1 MSIARGLVG
10 WWRLDG
16 NLTDASGNGNHG
28 TVGAGSAAYAA
39 GVYGQAWNANG
50 ANTVR
55 VSHNASLDL
64 QTLTISFWAKRTGT
78 INNNDQVLGRPVSL
92 SPTDVP
98 YRLYF
103 GSDLLFSFNFV
114 NSGTSRTVSDPHGIS
129 TNANIWFNYA
139 VTVLRE
145 GSNTNISLYRNGGL
159 IASADPPEALPIRTS
174 DLFIGGENNRRFFA
188 GQLDNLM
195 IYNRA
200 LSPSEIKTLYAL
212 GSPL

>member
-10 WWRLDG
+10 WWRFDG
-16 NLTDASGNGNHG
+16 NLTDASGNGNNG

-64 QTLTISFWAKRTGT
+64 QNLTISLWAKRTGS
-78 INNNDQVLGRPVSL
+78 INNNDQVIGRLVSL
-92 SPTDVP
+92 SPVNVP
-98 YRLYF
+98 YRLLF
-103 GSDLLFSFNFV
+103 GPDLQLLWGFFDGAQQV
-114 NSGTSRTVSDPHGIS
+114 VTDSGGIS
-129 TNANIWFNYA
+129 SVTDVWFFYA
-139 VTVLRE
+139 LTFYVSGGSTTISIYRDAELI
-145 GSNTNISLYRNGGL
+145 GSNTVL
-159 IASADPPEALPIRTS
+159 ATPPIRTS
-174 DLFIGGENNRRFFA
+174 DLFIGGEDNRRFFA
-188 GQLDNLM
+188 GQIDNTM